1 MKINKKKQNKS
12 TVSTASLPDI
22 IFMLLIFF
30 MVTTVMKTFDGLKV
44 QDPSAQKIE
53 KLENRKNVIYIW
65 QTKDGSVCV
74 DDQTLNNINDVSEI
88 LKYKLESSI
97 DPGKMVVQFK
107 ADQNTTME
115 LIQKIHTAKVDNLN
129 TVSVW
134 GDGTARREFLY
145 AEDLADAILLAVE
158 DLHKIPNIMN
168 IGFGLDYSVNEYYK
182 TVAEI
187 LNWKGTLEHDLSMPI
202 GMMQK
207 LNAIDRQKKWGWTA
221 QTSLKVGIKKT
232 YQYFLERL
240 R

>member
-1 MKINKKKQNKS
+1 MNINKKTKQKS

-44 QDPSAQKIE
+44 QDPSAKKIE

-74 DDQTLNNINDVSEI
+74 DDQTLSNISDVSEI

-115 LIQKIHTAKVDNLN
+115 LIQQIHTECREANALKLSYTAK
-129 TVSVW
+129 
-134 GDGTARREFLY
+134 
-145 AEDLADAILLAVE
+145 
-158 DLHKIPNIMN
+158 KIS
-168 IGFGLDYSVNEYYK
+168 DS
-182 TVAEI
+182 
-187 LNWKGTLEHDLSMPI
+187 
-202 GMMQK
+202 
-207 LNAIDRQKKWGWTA
+207 
-221 QTSLKVGIKKT
+221 
-232 YQYFLERL
+232 
-240 R
+240 

>member
-1 MKINKKKQNKS
+1 MNITQKTKQKS

-44 QDPSAQKIE
+44 QDPSAKKIE

-74 DDQTLNNINDVSEI
+74 DDQTLTNIDDVSEI

-115 LIQKIHTAKVDNLN
+115 LIQQIHTECREANALKLSYAAK
-129 TVSVW
+129 
-134 GDGTARREFLY
+134 
-145 AEDLADAILLAVE
+145 
-158 DLHKIPNIMN
+158 KIS
-168 IGFGLDYSVNEYYK
+168 DS
-182 TVAEI
+182 
-187 LNWKGTLEHDLSMPI
+187 
-202 GMMQK
+202 
-207 LNAIDRQKKWGWTA
+207 
-221 QTSLKVGIKKT
+221 
-232 YQYFLERL
+232 
-240 R
+240 

>member
-1 MKINKKKQNKS
+1 MNINKKTKQKS

-44 QDPSAQKIE
+44 QAPSAKKIE

-74 DDQTLNNINDVSEI
+74 DDQTLSNISDVSEI

-115 LIQKIHTAKVDNLN
+115 LIQQIHTECREANALKLSYAAK
-129 TVSVW
+129 
-134 GDGTARREFLY
+134 
-145 AEDLADAILLAVE
+145 
-158 DLHKIPNIMN
+158 KIS
-168 IGFGLDYSVNEYYK
+168 DS
-182 TVAEI
+182 
-187 LNWKGTLEHDLSMPI
+187 
-202 GMMQK
+202 
-207 LNAIDRQKKWGWTA
+207 
-221 QTSLKVGIKKT
+221 
-232 YQYFLERL
+232 
-240 R
+240 

>member
-1 MKINKKKQNKS
+1 MKINKKTKNKS

-44 QDPSAQKIE
+44 QDPSAKKIE

-74 DDQTLNNINDVSEI
+74 DDQTLSNINDVSEI

-115 LIQKIHTAKVDNLN
+115 LIQQIHNECREANALKLSYAAKKL
-129 TVSVW
+129 SV
-134 GDGTARREFLY
+134 G
-145 AEDLADAILLAVE
+145 
-158 DLHKIPNIMN
+158 
-168 IGFGLDYSVNEYYK
+168 
-182 TVAEI
+182 
-187 LNWKGTLEHDLSMPI
+187 
-202 GMMQK
+202 
-207 LNAIDRQKKWGWTA
+207 
-221 QTSLKVGIKKT
+221 
-232 YQYFLERL
+232 
-240 R
+240 